1 MDKIRQETERKVR
14 NVATKVTATVVKW
27 VYGVDHQLEQPV
39 SKVGPGVEHGDAAV
53 RGPATK
59 TGLCSSAD
67 WTTKWRRRG
76 LSTECTELKQSLSGV
91 HSIMR
96 VKIARA
102 GDGGGCTPTPFHYIY
117 HHQ

>member
-1 MDKIRQETERKVR
+1 VR

-59 TGLCSSAD
+59 TGLRSSAD
-67 WTTKWRRRG
+67 KDDKMERIE
-76 LSTECTELKQSLSGV
+76 LMFLHCTENPVYVFPEMTLCGLVSNFYIHVSVSNLYISRVSLP
-91 HSIMR
+91 I
-96 VKIARA
+96 
-102 GDGGGCTPTPFHYIY
+102 
-117 HHQ
+117 